1 MLWKTGFPWKCRV
14 WKTLNS
20 FATPNWLITM
30 STKLGDYLSEYIQ
43 GRVGVFKKYL
53 IAALENKDQCI
64 WYLESSEGMMI
75 PSSDLKNCE
84 LLRDAQLLN
93 EDIRISRNGR
103 NTYKIYCLTD
113 LGRKM
118 AQQIRQEGLIDE
130 EKEEKG
136 T

>member
-1 MLWKTGFPWKCRV
+1 MDKWLV

-20 FATPNWLITM
+20 FATPNWLMVM

-53 IAALENKDQCI
+53 IAALDNKDQCI
-64 WYLESSEGMMI
+64 WYLESSEGMLV

-93 EDIRISRNGR
+93 EDIRVSRNGR

-113 LGRKM
+113 FGRKI

-130 EKEEKG
+130 EKENKG
-136 T
+136 P